1 MNMHAKQIEG
11 SVPLAETR
19 VLVPNEEERAQHVVA
34 ATAVTFKHALMVVL
48 EPRDGTL
55 ATGTTA
61 LSMKADH
68 WDPVKGADRARH
80 HALRALGRLLEW
92 RGEKDKARAYRKD
105 CSDRA
110 RLRHDREAR

>member
-1 MNMHAKQIEG
+1 MNMHAKVEG
-11 SVPLAETR
+11 SLPLAETR
-19 VLVPNEEERAQHVVA
+19 VLVPNNEERAQDVVA

-48 EPRDGTL
+48 ETRDGTL

-68 WDPVKGADRARH
+68 WDPIKGSERARH

-92 RGEKDKARAYRKD
+92 RNDSNKARARND
-105 CSDRA
+105 A
-110 RLRHDREAR
+110 RREAR